1 MILDKV
7 LDEAY
12 SQFDSEDMTD
22 SFVEGFLYAMELQES
37 GGKLR
42 DIDEFAETLNEI
54 SANYITDKVKK
65 GMEKARWHHKA
76 SRRATNGYINTP
88 KGNEE
93 QKQRFEAKQ
102 NMHRAAAT
110 KLRKQSARI
119 MTKLVKRT
127 MDPKKD

>member
-1 MILDKV
+1 MILDEV

-42 DIDEFAETLNEI
+42 DIDELAETLNEI

-65 GMEKARWHHKA
+65 GMEKAKR
-76 SRRATNGYINTP
+76 SERAAHSALNAYAL
-88 KGNEE
+88 KGSEKE
-93 QKQRFEAKQ
+93 KRYQDRAD
-102 NMHRAAAT
+102 MHRT
-110 KLRKQSARI
+110 TSIKLKNQSKRI
-119 MTKLVKRT
+119 MNKLSKRT
-127 MDPKKD
+127 LGY